1 MQNLSCQFK
10 ACKIPD
16 DGPLGH
22 SVMINPCFAVIIRL
36 RSAIAGT
43 ISHFHLAYILGS
55 LRQFNVYQKQVCSS
69 SCSGAIIGAVTSTM
83 PLKKNIEPISP
94 NNLLNL
100 NRKNP
105 AVVYFFEKNVSSR
118 NKFS

>member
-69 SCSGAIIGAVTSTM
+69 SCSGAFWC
-83 PLKKNIEPISP
+83 
-94 NNLLNL
+94 NNWRRDFDDATEEKHRTNL
-100 NRKNP
+100 TK
-105 AVVYFFEKNVSSR
+105 
-118 NKFS
+118 